1 MAKRSKKVAFYLRVP
16 TRHQDAP
23 AGSLTS
29 QKQRLFE
36 WFKYHNS
43 QAKFADIMDSFFF
56 DVGIMEWPDAS
67 PFEDNGTP
75 ATIVL
80 AKDVREWQD
89 TEIRACPECKEIS
102 MKGFEPKE

>member
-43 QAKFADIMDSFFF
+43 QAKFADIMDRFFF
-56 DVGIMEWPDAS
+56 DVGIMEWSDAS
-67 PFEDNGTP
+67 PLEDNGTP
-75 ATIVL
+75 ATIIL
-80 AKDVREWQD
+80 AKDVGNGRIQNSGH
-89 TEIRACPECKEIS
+89 AQNSK
-102 MKGFEPKE
+102 KYQ